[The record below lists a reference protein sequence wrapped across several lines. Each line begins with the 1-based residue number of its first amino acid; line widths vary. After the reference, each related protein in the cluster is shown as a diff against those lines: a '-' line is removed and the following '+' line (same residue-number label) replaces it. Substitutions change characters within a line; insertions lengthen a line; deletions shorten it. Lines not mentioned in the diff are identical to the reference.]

1 MFARTYTAA
10 TLLSAVGGGGPTLL
24 DPSLKQTCSEPPGS
38 PHSKGQATEGSE
50 PCEMPRADRML
61 RGRCGQQTGQRPP
74 LTFAGERSRMVQSER
89 VASRRAHALQHW
101 LCRVSARPSGG
112 PPHSLGE
119 ASTAAATR
127 GFPERAD
134 ACPRS
139 RLKVAVP
146 QSPPTQGQGSV
157 FSRFSSPRSRSDF
170 PGHRGTG
177 PSVLAPLPA
186 GVQPAR
192 ASCLR
197 KAPGNP
203 QRRSSEQPRLPWA
216 AVFFP
221 RSRRCGRRGRPR
233 AALTRSPSA
242 AGAL

>member
-38 PHSKGQATEGSE
+38 PHGKGQATEGSE

-61 RGRCGQQTGQRPP
+61 RSRCGQQTGRRPP
-74 LTFAGERSRMVQSER
+74 LTSAGERSRMVQSER

-139 RLKVAVP
+139 RLKVAVL
-146 QSPPTQGQGSV
+146 QSPPPPRVRGQCSLGSPLPAADRTFRATGARDPPCSLPCLPGCSRPGPPV
-157 FSRFSSPRSRSDF
+157 CGKLPGTPRGAAASSRISRGLRFSS
-170 PGHRGTG
+170 H
-177 PSVLAPLPA
+177 
-186 GVQPAR
+186 
-192 ASCLR
+192 
-197 KAPGNP
+197 
-203 QRRSSEQPRLPWA
+203 
-216 AVFFP
+216 
-221 RSRRCGRRGRPR
+221 
-233 AALTRSPSA
+233 A
-242 AGAL
+242 AGAAGGGDAPELHL